1 MATTRLE
8 VDGLT
13 AGYHG
18 QPVLRD
24 LSLHV
29 NDGGAVGIIG
39 PNGHGKTTL
48 LRAIS
53 SLIPVMGGDIRLD
66 GASIKGVRADKVV
79 QQGVVHIPQGDLI
92 FTELT
97 VLKNLT
103 MGAYLAPK
111 SEIGSRLKGVFE
123 IFPRLEER
131 QGQMASTLSG
141 GERRML
147 ALGRGLM
154 SAGRIM
160 LIDEPSLGLAPIV
173 VDQIYD
179 VIRDLKAE
187 GRTILIVEENISRI
201 VDFADYVYLV
211 DHGEFVWEGEPD
223 ELMRHEKI
231 LETYLGG

>member
-8 VDGLT
+8 LDGLT

-29 NDGGAVGIIG
+29 DDGGAVGIIG

-53 SLIPVMGGDIRLD
+53 SLIPIMGGDIRLD
-66 GASIKGVRADKVV
+66 GTSIKGLRADRVV
-79 QQGVVHIPQGDLI
+79 QRGVVHIPQGDLI
-92 FTELT
+92 FTDLT

-111 SEIGSRLKGVFE
+111 SEIGQRLKGVFE

-131 QGQMASTLSG
+131 QSQTASTLSG

>member
-18 QPVLRD
+18 QPVLRE

-29 NDGGAVGIIG
+29 KDGGAVGIIG

-53 SLIPVMGGDIRLD
+53 SLIPIMGGDIRLD
-66 GASIKGVRADKVV
+66 GTSIKGVRADNVV

-92 FTELT
+92 FTDLT

-223 ELMRHEKI
+223 ELMKHEKI